1 MTLSRL
7 LFALMM
13 TAPLWLAGCAMQGG
27 KGTPAGSK
35 DAGTA
40 AKSTTTKPEPEQT
53 TTAPAKTDADAAA
66 ANARKAQ
73 SAFTAGLKAY
83 DNGDYKV
90 AGSRLQ
96 GALDLGLAS
105 KTDQVT
111 AYKYL
116 AFLACASN
124 QREACKQHFRR
135 AFAINPRFKLSATEA
150 GHPVWGPAFKE
161 VVAERTAKGL
171 PTP

>member
-1 MTLSRL
+1 LSRL
-7 LFALMM
+7 LIVLMM
-13 TAPLWLAGCAMQGG
+13 AAPLWLAGCAMQGN
-27 KGTPAGSK
+27 KGTQTGSK
-35 DAGTA
+35 EAGTA
-40 AKSTTTKPEPEQT
+40 AKPTTTKPEQEQT
-53 TTAPAKTDADAAA
+53 TAPAAKTDADVAA

-73 SAFTAGLKAY
+73 ASLNAGLKAY

-124 QREACKQHFRR
+124 QRETCKQHFRR
-135 AFAINPRFKLSATEA
+135 AFAINPRFKLSPTEA

-161 VVAERTAKGL
+161 VVAERAAKGL